1 MGAKII
7 QSKRK
12 QGACGLDLGV
22 SRGTRA

>member
-12 QGACGLDLGV
+12 QGASGLDLGV